1 MKDDTTGRTLTGA
14 IGGNVRRFRLARR
27 WTQDELAVMLR
38 WSGLPLT
45 QSGVAGI
52 ESGSRSIDVEEMVIL
67 AAVLGVSA
75 AELLS
80 GNGPVRLGDSAESD
94 LVSVSAFLSGAI
106 PVEDLPL
113 STPTT
118 KFLAAAKSNQA
129 RINKEW
135 PGARPAEIVKAER
148 GADGLAEQK
157 AARTLGVRPFDV
169 SMAAIRLWGVS
180 LTDHRNELVAART
193 EPDTPAR
200 TVQAIRGR
208 ITRTLIDEI
217 KPLLKGA
224 K

>member
-1 MKDDTTGRTLTGA
+1 MKDDTTGRSLTEA
-14 IGGNVRRFRLARR
+14 IGGNVRRLRLARR

-45 QSGVAGI
+45 QSGVVGI
-52 ESGSRSIDVEEMVIL
+52 ESGSRSIDVEELVIL
-67 AAVLGVSA
+67 AAVLEVSV

-80 GNGPVRLGDSAESD
+80 GSGRVRLGTAESD
-94 LVSVSAFLSGAI
+94 LVSVSAFLSGEI
-106 PVEDLPL
+106 PVEDMPL

-118 KFLAAAKSNQA
+118 KFLAAAKQLQA
-129 RINKEW
+129 LNKKKW
-135 PGARPAEIVKAER
+135 PDARPAEIVKAER

-193 EPDTPAR
+193 DPDTPAR